1 MKTNIHLSRAL
12 TAAVVL
18 VLGASTAVVYANN
31 SPAKADA
38 KITMEQAKAQ
48 ALQLQPGTIKDAELE
63 HEQGGSGLRYSFDI
77 QTQQGVHEVG
87 IDAMNGAVLEN
98 DIDHGDAN
106 DKTDDHKDGE
116 TQDD

>member
-1 MKTNIHLSRAL
+1 MKTNLRLSRVL
-12 TAAVVL
+12 TAAAVL
-18 VLGASTAVVYANN
+18 AIGAGTAVAYANN

-63 HEQGGSGLRYSFDI
+63 HEKGGSGLRYSFDI

-106 DKTDDHKDGE
+106 DKADNHKDGE

>member
-1 MKTNIHLSRAL
+1 MKTNLRLSRVL
-12 TAAVVL
+12 TAAAVL
-18 VLGASTAVVYANN
+18 ALGASTAAAYANN

-48 ALQLQPGTIKDAELE
+48 ALQLQTGTIKDAELE

-87 IDAMNGAVLEN
+87 IDAMTGAVLEN
-98 DIDHGDAN
+98 GIDHGDAN
-106 DKTDDHKDGE
+106 HKDDHKDGE

>member
-1 MKTNIHLSRAL
+1 MKTQLRLSRVL
-12 TAAVVL
+12 TAAAVL
-18 VLGASTAVVYANN
+18 AIGSGTMAAYAGNA
-31 SPAKADA
+31 PAKADA

-63 HEQGGSGLRYSFDI
+63 HEHGGSGLRYSFDI

-87 IDAMNGAVLEN
+87 IDAMTGAVLEN
-98 DIDHGDAN
+98 DIDHGDAA
-106 DKTDDHKDGE
+106 DKDDHEDGE